1 MRGRLV
7 PPLRKLAE
15 VKTRITTKTRI
26 VRVLAF
32 VALVAFVV
40 VWAFIVYRTDWPS
53 PASPADQGES
63 VTGTVISVADGDTF
77 TIRVDG
83 ASVKV
88 RLLGIDAPEVAHE
101 TTPADCGGDAAKA
114 ALAALLPIGTTVALT
129 FDAYADRQDKYDR
142 YLAYAAT
149 SSISDVS
156 LALLEGGFA
165 EAWVPSG
172 EPKPERW
179 SQYKQA
185 SAAAKAAQ
193 VGSWPVCGKL
203 GR

>member
-1 MRGRLV
+1 
-7 PPLRKLAE
+7 LAK
-15 VKTRITTKTRI
+15 VKQPTNTKTR
-26 VRVLAF
+26 VLSALAL
-32 VALVAFVV
+32 VALVAVLVFVR
-40 VWAFIVYRTDWPS
+40 YGTDWLTSEP
-53 PASPADQGES
+53 PADES
-63 VTGTVISVADGDTF
+63 GTVTGTVTSIADGDTF
-77 TIRVDG
+77 TIRADG

-114 ALAALLPIGTTVALT
+114 ALATLLPIGTPVTLT
-129 FDAYADRQDKYDR
+129 FDTYADRQDKYDR
-142 YLAYAAT
+142 LLVYAAT
-149 SSISDVS
+149 NSVDDVS
-156 LALLEGGFA
+156 LALLEAGYV